1 MRNKTVWCLTV
12 VIMMSLKAG
21 HTHAL
26 PDAGTAN
33 LSISA
38 YSDWVEGTEAAD
50 DGATRDYYNRAARL
64 AWDNALGDW
73 RDANDQLQG
82 DNPYAVTGLI
92 DDDTQEYISWEVTT
106 LIEEW
111 LAGTYPNKGF
121 FLRGISGAGP
131 FKFYSREHADPGQ
144 RPILEIHT
152 STGDYLI
159 DPSADVYLDPSTY
172 QGLGD
177 VDRLEISTEKPTLLR
192 FDLSAVP
199 ESAVIT
205 SASLRLFVYAEYGGG
220 SMEVGVFRC
229 SQGHDLPSETPVSG
243 LSADYPLDDG
253 IESDPAVYLF
263 SNFESADWG
272 DFWTFGTDA
281 ATLEVVISDPDSLF
295 APFQGKALRSEIPAG
310 SNTGMNMGFDFAD
323 ELGFEPDE
331 IYFRY
336 YLRFADD
343 WETSDGGKLPGI
355 SGTYGVAGW
364 GGRPSDGTNGW
375 SARGTFHLVPPAG
388 NPFEQSVPI
397 GNYVYHADMTG
408 QYGDIDLWQLGYR
421 GILEK
426 NRWYSVEQFLRMNTP
441 GENDGVL
448 RAWVDG
454 RLAYERTD
462 WRWRDIDSLKI
473 ERIWMNVYHGGT
485 AAVPQDVHLYI
496 DNVVIANRYIGPL
509 APASLVLSGFPADE
523 TLHLNWTVNTTIPVS
538 TTWQLSYEGPPGNE
552 PSPLTGIPQEDRTT
566 SLTGLTNYAPYT
578 ITLNA
583 MISGSPYLTDTL
595 PLMPSNLVT
604 QLPVMLKMS
613 SP

>member
-1 MRNKTVWCLTV
+1 
-12 VIMMSLKAG
+12 
-21 HTHAL
+21 
-26 PDAGTAN
+26 
-33 LSISA
+33 
-38 YSDWVEGTEAAD
+38 
-50 DGATRDYYNRAARL
+50 
-64 AWDNALGDW
+64 
-73 RDANDQLQG
+73 
-82 DNPYAVTGLI
+82 
-92 DDDTQEYISWEVTT
+92 
-106 LIEEW
+106 
-111 LAGTYPNKGF
+111 
-121 FLRGISGAGP
+121 
-131 FKFYSREHADPGQ
+131 
-144 RPILEIHT
+144 
-152 STGDYLI
+152 
-159 DPSADVYLDPSTY
+159 
-172 QGLGD
+172 
-177 VDRLEISTEKPTLLR
+177 
-192 FDLSAVP
+192 
-199 ESAVIT
+199 
-205 SASLRLFVYAEYGGG
+205 
-220 SMEVGVFRC
+220 
-229 SQGHDLPSETPVSG
+229 
-243 LSADYPLDDG
+243 
-253 IESDPAVYLF
+253 
-263 SNFESADWG
+263 
-272 DFWTFGTDA
+272 
-281 ATLEVVISDPDSLF
+281 
-295 APFQGKALRSEIPAG
+295 
-310 SNTGMNMGFDFAD
+310 MNMGFDFAD

-462 WRWRDIDSLKI
+462 WRWRDIDALKI

-509 APASLVLSGFPADE
+509 APASLVLGGVPADQAIH
-523 TLHLNWTVNTTIPVS
+523 LHWTTNTTIPLT
-538 TTWQLSYEGPPGNE
+538 TTWMLSYQGPPGDQ
-552 PSPLTGIPQEDRTT
+552 PSPLTGIPYDTRAT

-583 MISGSPYLTDTL
+583 MAAGSPYLTDTL
-595 PLMPSNLVT
+595 TLMPSNMVAR
-604 QLPVMLKMS
+604 LPLILKS
-613 SP
+613 SFP